1 MSATRRAV
9 ADSTATSS
17 RKGVQMEE
25 QTGRREKGWREIEM
39 GGVSGLHKQYSSC
52 SSGIFSER
60 ITSVISRTCLRKIL
74 KGEHAPAPGN
84 CLP

>member
-39 GGVSGLHKQYSSC
+39 GVSPGFTSNIHLAVQAFSARESPVSSA
-52 SSGIFSER
+52 ER
-60 ITSVISRTCLRKIL
+60 VLEKY
-74 KGEHAPAPGN
+74 
-84 CLP
+84 